1 MRVDS
6 SPRSFAQAAS
16 SGATAPFFKYLSN
29 SPTVPRFARALR
41 EFQRLLHEDPEHGGT
56 GHAEAWA
63 LLVHALAVLIDSLE
77 QRSREPHGELHI
89 LRRWFP
95 ITHSEN
101 IA

>member
-1 MRVDS
+1 VS
-6 SPRSFAQAAS
+6 Q
-16 SGATAPFFKYLSN
+16 L
-29 SPTVPRFARALR
+29 ARALG
-41 EFQRLLHEDPEHGGT
+41 EFQRLLDEDPEHSGT

-89 LRRWFP
+89 LRSWFP
-95 ITHSEN
+95 ITHPEN

>member
-1 MRVDS
+1 MRRLTRPS
-6 SPRSFAQAAS
+6 RSAA
-16 SGATAPFFKYLSN
+16 
-29 SPTVPRFARALR
+29 VPQFARALG
-41 EFQRLLHEDPEHGGT
+41 ECQRLLHEDPEHSGT

-63 LLVHALAVLIDSLE
+63 LLVHALSVLIDSLE

-95 ITHSEN
+95 VTHSEK